1 MPELTVRDCMRA
13 GVISC
18 APDTHLD
25 EVAATMRRED
35 ISALVVMRDGIAVGI
50 ISRTD
55 LVNSAFV
62 EPYMRFWRGMTARHL
77 MSAPVLTVSPATTLA
92 TAVEMLRTHRV
103 HRLVVTELQD
113 GAERPIGVLS
123 MTDIVRVTAE
133 TAPALGGNA

>member
-1 MPELTVRDCMRA
+1 MPELAVRDCMHA

-18 APDTHLD
+18 TPETLLD

-35 ISALVVMRDGIAVGI
+35 VSALVVMRDGIAVGI

-62 EPYMRFWRGMTARHL
+62 EPYMRFWRGMAARHL
-77 MSAPVLTVSPATTLA
+77 MSAPVATVAPATPLA
-92 TAVEMLRTHRV
+92 KAVELLRAHRI
-103 HRLVVTELQD
+103 HRLVVTEAVD
-113 GAERPIGVLS
+113 GVERPIGVLS

-133 TAPALGGNA
+133 AAPALGGNA